1 MQISHEEVVE
11 SYGSE
16 SNIQS
21 KSLGKKRFWSF
32 SSTVEKLSLERN
44 SNPAGFI
51 RQSPD
56 CFIPVSDIGVT
67 STLER
72 RQNTGEKDDGDM
84 SSSSSVS
91 GF

>member
-16 SNIQS
+16 SNIQL
-21 KSLGKKRFWSF
+21 KSLGKRFWSF

-56 CFIPVSDIGVT
+56 CFIPVRDIGVT

-72 RQNTGEKDDGDM
+72 RQNTGEKDDGDL